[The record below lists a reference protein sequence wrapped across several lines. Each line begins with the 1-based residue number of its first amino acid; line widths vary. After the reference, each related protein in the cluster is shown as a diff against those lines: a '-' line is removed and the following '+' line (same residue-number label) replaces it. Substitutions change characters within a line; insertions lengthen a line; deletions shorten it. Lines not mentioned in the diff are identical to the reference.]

1 MRIRFLVCVGV
12 SGNNCAI
19 MTSRN
24 TCDALCCVPLIGDGI
39 GTDSDDA
46 RNDVSHIAM
55 INATTENYR

>member
-39 GTDSDDA
+39 GTDSDE
-46 RNDVSHIAM
+46 M
-55 INATTENYR
+55 PETTLAILQ